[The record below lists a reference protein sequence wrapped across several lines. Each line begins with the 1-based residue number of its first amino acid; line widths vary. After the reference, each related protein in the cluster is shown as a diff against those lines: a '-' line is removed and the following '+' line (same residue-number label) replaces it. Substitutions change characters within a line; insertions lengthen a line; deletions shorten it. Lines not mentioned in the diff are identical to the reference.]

1 MSAAG
6 GRRLPRLLGLALL
19 AATLL
24 VVPSATSRHT
34 PAGLVAT
41 GLARGVDHDERV
53 LWILALGSDARPGQN
68 ITRQRADA
76 IQMVGVDL
84 ETGSAVSIGVPRDSW
99 VPIPGYG
106 SDRVNAALTAGG
118 PELMGRTVG
127 NLVGVQPD
135 YVFLTSFTGFKQ
147 MVGSIGGVTVNSRRA
162 FTDDAMEGSIRR
174 GKNTLKPWEALF
186 FSRARHFLP
195 RGDFD
200 RSANQQEML
209 RAILRRVRLMQDRP
223 GFMERALLAVAS
235 NLTTD
240 LSPAELYRLAQAL
253 TGIDPSTMPTCVLDG
268 SYGFVNGA
276 SIVFP
281 DVAQARRLGD
291 DARNDAQLDRGC

>member
-1 MSAAG
+1 MNAVRRAG
-6 GRRLPRLLGLALL
+6 RLLGMALL
-19 AATLL
+19 TSALL
-24 VVPSATSRHT
+24 VVPSATSQHT

-41 GLARGVDHDERV
+41 GIARGVDHDERMV
-53 LWILALGSDARPGQN
+53 WILALGSDARPGQN

-84 ETGSAVSIGVPRDSW
+84 DDGRAVTIGVPRDSW

-106 SDRVNAALTAGG
+106 SNRVNAALTYGG

-147 MVGSIGGVTVNSRRA
+147 MVGSIGGVTVNSRLA
-162 FTDDAMEGSIRR
+162 FTDDGMEGAIRR

-209 RAILRRVRLMQDRP
+209 RAILRRVRLMQDQP
-223 GFMERALLAVAS
+223 GFMERALLSVAT
-235 NLTTD
+235 NLTTN

-253 TGIDPSTMPTCVLDG
+253 TEVDPSTMPTCVLDG
-268 SYGFVNGA
+268 AYGTVNGA
-276 SIVFP
+276 SIIFP
-281 DVAQARRLGD
+281 NVAQARRLGN
-291 DARNDAQLDRGC
+291 DARNDARFDAPC